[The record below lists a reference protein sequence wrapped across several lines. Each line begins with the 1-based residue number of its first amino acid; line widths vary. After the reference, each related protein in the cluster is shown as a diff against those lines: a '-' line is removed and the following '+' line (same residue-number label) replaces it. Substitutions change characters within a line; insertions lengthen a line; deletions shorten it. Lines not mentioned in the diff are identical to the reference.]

1 MRRLLPRS
9 PSVVPLCSL
18 VLALALTRT
27 VGAST
32 PDLSAGLPSQAAR
45 EALQNRPHPAA
56 GQALRDALVTST
68 GPTRA
73 GILDSLAIRR
83 EAESVAAIAPYTR
96 DADPLVA
103 EAAIAALGK
112 IGGAQAVAAL
122 RAAQAGMAAAHQATL
137 ANSLLT
143 CAEQQRLAGDS
154 AAAYVLFSDIYA
166 GSKDDAVRA
175 GAYRGK
181 ILTDQG
187 GPSRLIAAGLAG
199 NDRGALLASLQLG
212 GELPGDDVT
221 HGLTDALKSSPP
233 GIQAALIAA
242 LVQRQATQAVTAMAA
257 LLQSPDPELRMTTR
271 EALGI
276 LGDAKSIPCMIDGAE
291 RASADE
297 QKSICRALCR
307 LRGPEISAALL
318 ALLPNAAPAQ
328 QDILLESMTSRFD
341 VKAGPGLLVLATSA
355 GEELRL
361 KLFKA
366 LEFLGDDAQAGELI
380 RLLKAAQSPSEC
392 SQLEK
397 TLVAIALRS
406 SKKEALAKPLMAALD
421 GASRA
426 LRISLFNVSARLSGS
441 ELRQALQA
449 ALADS
454 DAAVQDAAV
463 RALSS
468 LDDVAAWTLLATL
481 AKNSPKLTHR
491 VLAYR
496 GCIRLADA
504 KETSPQDRLQILREI
519 APLANRTEEKLLF
532 CASVAGSSSFEHLAL
547 LAPLLRDEAV
557 KSVARDAYWG
567 MIRNLAFDP
576 DHTRA
581 ISGLQGLLEVADGDR
596 KAEVEKLLGEVQAR
610 INAK

>member
-199 NDRGALLASLQLG
+199 NDRGALLAHGVFFYPSSALMRVRETTLG
-212 GELPGDDVT
+212 
-221 HGLTDALKSSPP
+221 
-233 GIQAALIAA
+233 
-242 LVQRQATQAVTAMAA
+242 
-257 LLQSPDPELRMTTR
+257 
-271 EALGI
+271 
-276 LGDAKSIPCMIDGAE
+276 
-291 RASADE
+291 
-297 QKSICRALCR
+297 
-307 LRGPEISAALL
+307 
-318 ALLPNAAPAQ
+318 
-328 QDILLESMTSRFD
+328 
-341 VKAGPGLLVLATSA
+341 
-355 GEELRL
+355 
-361 KLFKA
+361 
-366 LEFLGDDAQAGELI
+366 
-380 RLLKAAQSPSEC
+380 
-392 SQLEK
+392 
-397 TLVAIALRS
+397 
-406 SKKEALAKPLMAALD
+406 
-421 GASRA
+421 
-426 LRISLFNVSARLSGS
+426 
-441 ELRQALQA
+441 
-449 ALADS
+449 
-454 DAAVQDAAV
+454 
-463 RALSS
+463 
-468 LDDVAAWTLLATL
+468 
-481 AKNSPKLTHR
+481 
-491 VLAYR
+491 
-496 GCIRLADA
+496 
-504 KETSPQDRLQILREI
+504 
-519 APLANRTEEKLLF
+519 
-532 CASVAGSSSFEHLAL
+532 
-547 LAPLLRDEAV
+547 
-557 KSVARDAYWG
+557 
-567 MIRNLAFDP
+567 
-576 DHTRA
+576 
-581 ISGLQGLLEVADGDR
+581 
-596 KAEVEKLLGEVQAR
+596 
-610 INAK
+610 

>member
-45 EALQNRPHPAA
+45 ETLQNTPHPAA

-341 VKAGPGLLVLATSA
+341 VKAGAGLLVLATSA

-406 SKKEALAKPLMAALD
+406 SKKEALAKPVMAALD
-421 GASRA
+421 GASGA

-596 KAEVEKLLGEVQAR
+596 KAEVGKLLGEVQAR

>member
-1 MRRLLPRS
+1 MRCLLPRS
-9 PSVVPLCSL
+9 PSLVALCSL

-45 EALQNRPHPAA
+45 ETLQNRPHPAA

-242 LVQRQATQAVTAMAA
+242 LVRRQATQAVTAMAA

-496 GCIRLADA
+496 GCIRLAGA